1 MANFS
6 GDISPHIVTP
16 TLFGT
21 TTAVTTDANAT
32 GASVDL
38 ADNVGNIVSAVL
50 VVGVRTGT
58 NPTLNAKMQE
68 STDGSNNWTDI
79 TGGAFTQQ
87 TTNSQSEC
95 IAFKPTKR
103 YVRSTGT
110 VGGTNPVFPVTITV
124 IAPRRH
130 TPTNEGGF
138 DNTAAGN

>member
-50 VVGVRTGT
+50 VVGDKNTRVFAETHWHTLARVANLSRLEEGETQNSAEIEGT
-58 NPTLNAKMQE
+58 
-68 STDGSNNWTDI
+68 
-79 TGGAFTQQ
+79 AFT
-87 TTNSQSEC
+87 
-95 IAFKPTKR
+95 FD
-103 YVRSTGT
+103 VRRT
-110 VGGTNPVFPVTITV
+110 
-124 IAPRRH
+124 
-130 TPTNEGGF
+130 
-138 DNTAAGN
+138 